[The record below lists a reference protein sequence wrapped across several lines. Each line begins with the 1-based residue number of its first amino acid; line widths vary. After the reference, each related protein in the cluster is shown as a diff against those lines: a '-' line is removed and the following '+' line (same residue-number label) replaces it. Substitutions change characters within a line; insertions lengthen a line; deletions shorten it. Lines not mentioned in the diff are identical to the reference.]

1 MLSSTIYF
9 FHDIRND
16 LKRNDLKRNDLK
28 RNDES
33 KKKKEFAHHIVSSS
47 IFVMNEIAISNKI
60 RELNSQNSFRFY
72 IFEKAE
78 RLKIGEIGPYNL
90 DANIVRSNAHKIL
103 LTFVKHELIYFDAYL
118 SALSSFRKYIFQII
132 EGYRYLLGSIDLLVC
147 NNLIHNG
154 INNNTIVINS
164 INCRPILTNFSF
176 SIDLLN
182 PAFNWSQYFL
192 QIKLNRFFPVEF
204 YLLQYQLTNSKV
216 LSVYNIETIIKQ
228 FVKDQLTTA
237 LIDINTD
244 VKYYNRYTNKTFEEN
259 LNEALKYWKTWDNYA
274 LSMVYLDLLK
284 NTFNKIDNKFISYF
298 MKLLVDNISLDPS
311 KRNQTNKS
319 LDLFE
324 EMLQSLELKDFRE
337 LIRKA
342 I

>member
-1 MLSSTIYF
+1 MLSPTIYF
-9 FHDIRND
+9 FYDIRND
-16 LKRNDLKRNDLK
+16 LVRNASERNDKLT
-28 RNDES
+28 
-33 KKKKEFAHHIVSSS
+33 KKEFAHHIVSSS
-47 IFVMNEIAISNKI
+47 IFVMNEIAIANKI

-72 IFEKAE
+72 IFEKTD

-118 SALSSFRKYIFQII
+118 SALSSFKIYIFQLI
-132 EGYRYLLGSIDLLVC
+132 ETYRYLLGSIDLLV
-147 NNLIHNG
+147 NNQLIHNSL
-154 INNNTIVINS
+154 NDNTIVVFKDK
-164 INCRPILTNFSF
+164 PILTNFRN

-192 QIKLNRFFPVEF
+192 QIKLNRFFPVVF

-216 LSVYNIETIIKQ
+216 LSAYNIETIIKQ
-228 FVKDQLTTA
+228 FVKDHLSFVNENA
-237 LIDINTD
+237 NINTD
-244 VKYYNRYTNKTFEEN
+244 FKYYNRYTNKTFDEN
-259 LNEALKYWKTWDNYA
+259 LTEALKYWKTWDNYA

-284 NTFNKIDNKFISYF
+284 NTSVKDNKFISYF

-324 EMLQSLELKDFRE
+324 EMLQSLDLKDFRE